1 MMPAARGV
9 VTSARARH
17 NRRSLVHDVERSMST
32 ALPRSLLAL
41 MLVALALPAHAL
53 DSNKWRLQCSGGA
66 DSDGVVTLRITPKGG
81 TPTEVAV
88 PIADRTGENA
98 VARAIRDA
106 IRAEAGDRYRA
117 ETDDGED
124 VLVKKR
130 GRQPDFEVA
139 VVGNTVKGLRV
150 TRDRE

>member
-1 MMPAARGV
+1 MRFPLLR
-9 VTSARARH
+9 
-17 NRRSLVHDVERSMST
+17 
-32 ALPRSLLAL
+32 PLLAL
-41 MLVALALPAHAL
+41 ALLAASLPSLAL

-66 DSDGVVTLRITPKGG
+66 NADGVITLRITPKGG
-81 TPTEVAV
+81 APTEVAV
-88 PIADRTGENA
+88 AIKDRAGENA

-106 IRAEAGDRYRA
+106 LKAQVGDRYKV

-130 GRQPDFEVA
+130 GRQPDFEIA
-139 VVGNTVKGLRV
+139 VVSNTVKGVHV

>member
-1 MMPAARGV
+1 MMSPLL
-9 VTSARARH
+9 
-17 NRRSLVHDVERSMST
+17 RSFLAVALVAV
-32 ALPRSLLAL
+32 ALPSA
-41 MLVALALPAHAL
+41 AL

-66 DSDGVVTLRITPKGG
+66 NSDGVITLRITPKGG
-81 TPTEVAV
+81 APTEIAVA
-88 PIADRTGENA
+88 IKENTGENG

-106 IRAEAGDRYRA
+106 IKAQAGDRFKA

-124 VLVKKR
+124 VLISKR

-139 VVGNTVKGLRV
+139 IVGNTVKGARI

>member
-1 MMPAARGV
+1 M
-9 VTSARARH
+9 
-17 NRRSLVHDVERSMST
+17 NI
-32 ALPRSLLAL
+32 ALQRSLLAL
-41 MLVALALPAHAL
+41 VLVALALPAQAL

-66 DSDGVVTLRITPKGG
+66 NSDGVVTLHITPKGG

-88 PIADRTGENA
+88 AIKDGTGENA

-106 IRAEAGDRYRA
+106 LRAEAGDRYRV

-139 VVGNTVKGLRV
+139 VVGNTVKGVRV

>member
-1 MMPAARGV
+1 MRPLLRSFLAIALVAVAVPAA
-9 VTSARARH
+9 
-17 NRRSLVHDVERSMST
+17 
-32 ALPRSLLAL
+32 
-41 MLVALALPAHAL
+41 AL

-66 DSDGVVTLRITPKGG
+66 NSDGVITLRITPKGG
-81 TPTEVAV
+81 APTDVAV
-88 PIADRTGENA
+88 AIKDNTGENG

-106 IRAEAGDRYRA
+106 LKAQVGERYKA

-130 GRQPDFEVA
+130 GGQPDFEVA
-139 VVGNTVKGLRV
+139 VLDNTVKGVRV